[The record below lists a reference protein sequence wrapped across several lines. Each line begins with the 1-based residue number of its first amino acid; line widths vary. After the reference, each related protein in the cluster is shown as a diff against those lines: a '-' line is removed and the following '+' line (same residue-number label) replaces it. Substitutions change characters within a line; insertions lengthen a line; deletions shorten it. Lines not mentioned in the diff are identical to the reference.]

1 MATEKVVEK
10 IEEEYIE
17 VVGDDEVV
25 TQEEGVENE
34 G

>member
-10 IEEEYIE
+10 IEEEFIE

-25 TQEEGVENE
+25 IKEEGDENE
-34 G
+34 V

>member
-10 IEEEYIE
+10 IEEELIE
-17 VVGDDEVV
+17 VVGDDETVIK
-25 TQEEGVENE
+25 EEGVKNE